1 MDDGIFLKVQETLSQ
16 ALGVEA
22 SEVLPE
28 ASLTRD
34 LGAESI
40 DFIDIIFR
48 LEKAFDIK
56 IPSGD
61 LFPSNLLNDE
71 RYVQAGVVTAEGLQL
86 LRDKYPY
93 MNLKAFGNDPQVS
106 KLAEQFSVQMVVEY
120 IQTRLSNKAGA

>member
-1 MDDGIFLKVQETLSQ
+1 MDQGIFEKVRETLTG

-22 SEVLPE
+22 DEVKAE
-28 ASLTRD
+28 ASLTKD

-61 LFPSNLLNDE
+61 LFPANLFTDE
-71 RYVQAGVVTAEGLQL
+71 KFAKDGLVTSEGIEMLKE
-86 LRDKYPY
+86 KYPY
-93 MNLKAFGNDPQVS
+93 MHLDDFSKDPQVS
-106 KLAEQFSVQMVVEY
+106 KLADQFTVQMIVEY
-120 IQTRLSNKAGA
+120 LQEKTGNKAEA